1 MPALAL
7 LLAAA
12 LQAAPAPAPA
22 APAQP
27 PRPVR
32 DLASYVGAG
41 DYPRRALR
49 ALGASTVYFEL
60 IVAPSG
66 RVAQCR
72 VTRSSGATDLDL
84 LTCRIIVARAR
95 FRPARD
101 AAGAPVEGRYA
112 SNMTWS
118 IPGRRN
124 RNRRRP

>member
-12 LQAAPAPAPA
+12 LQAAPAP
-22 APAQP
+22 PAQAEP

-32 DLASYVGAG
+32 NLASYVEAG

-49 ALGASTVYFEL
+49 ELGVGTVDFEL

-72 VTRSSGATDLDL
+72 VTRSSGASDLDL
-84 LTCRIIVARAR
+84 LTCQIMVARAR

-101 AAGAPVEGRYA
+101 AAGAPVEGRYT

-124 RNRRRP
+124 RSRR